1 MYMIA
6 DFAYSI
12 LFVPLSSARTSAP
25 FSNRAS
31 FAPLNN
37 ARTSAPLRVGTPT
50 FNRLTSHAWSSLFL
64 YRHASCACIHT
75 CRCFKILFPAT
86 DPYASSLVVLQS
98 LMKYCPQTQIIS
110 MPDSV
115 EQCSEASCR
124 YELLYSISPY
134 SFRLPHIDARTI
146 SSQLLCDKWW
156 SKRVERQ
163 NDRLSSK
170 FSVIH

>member
-1 MYMIA
+1 MLARANSLSVAFINCTRASYRFTEVTFYLTQRMYMIA

-75 CRCFKILFPAT
+75 CHCFKILFPAI

-98 LMKYCPQTQIIS
+98 LMKYSTHFRMCLQNVCPHT
-110 MPDSV
+110 
-115 EQCSEASCR
+115 
-124 YELLYSISPY
+124 
-134 SFRLPHIDARTI
+134 
-146 SSQLLCDKWW
+146 
-156 SKRVERQ
+156 
-163 NDRLSSK
+163 
-170 FSVIH
+170 